1 MRATREAAKVARA
14 CLLEV
19 GVSIVDEHAYMEG
32 AGLGL
37 KERQA
42 QNMSN
47 THALKITTTLLGEKP
62 SKTAWVDQA
71 WRAASK
77 KGINGIVEADF
88 LHDIHIG
95 GKEVA
100 RVTFAVNH
108 KRLRKPTFT
117 SRFSNPR
124 FDIDSRGGDGP
135 PRK

>member
-19 GVSIVDEHAYMEG
+19 GISIVDEHAYMEG
-32 AGLGL
+32 VGLGL

-62 SKTAWVDQA
+62 SKAAWVDQV

-77 KGINGIVEADF
+77 KGINRIV
-88 LHDIHIG
+88 
-95 GKEVA
+95 
-100 RVTFAVNH
+100 
-108 KRLRKPTFT
+108 
-117 SRFSNPR
+117 
-124 FDIDSRGGDGP
+124 
-135 PRK
+135 